1 MQNLAESRRQTAEK
15 EIGFTLVKRNV
26 SLVSTVFFCVT
37 ILFVPVIQHTSEI
50 WERKLPQVYD
60 AFRLLPVPSEE
71 EIEKYE
77 DELEEESV
85 VCNWLLPR
93 VQSILTRYFH
103 LGNEQAYVGRDGWL
117 FYRSD
122 LDSLIGYGFLDK
134 GHQQAKKLNGK
145 PWDSSLQL
153 DPIKAIVDFD
163 RQLKT
168 HNIKLIVMPTPLK
181 PTIHP
186 EKFSAR
192 YVNPNAPIRNPSD
205 LAFIEALV
213 SEGILVFDPSKILFN
228 AARQSDQYLKTDTHW
243 TPKAM
248 EYVATHLAK
257 LIVERIELSTS
268 TSRSYT
274 QTAVAIANLGDIA
287 EMLKLPGDQTMFPPE
302 RVTTHIVQTLYG
314 ERWKPKRDAEIL
326 FLGDSFSNIYS
337 LEGMGWG
344 ESGGFVEQLSFA
356 LEQPIDKIV
365 INAGGAYATRQAL
378 AQELKR
384 GDNRLAGKRVVVY
397 QFAARELFSGDWKL
411 LDLLIPS
418 FPELA
423 GQRVQG
429 QHVTITAIIRNKT
442 EPPAPGSVPYPE
454 CLIALHLQNI
464 QTHNGVSLPEEVVVF
479 VWGMRKN
486 RWTAAATFKVG
497 QEIKLRLHPWT
508 EVEAEYGSYN
518 RRELESEEAWLL
530 DVYWGEVANQS
541 D

>member
-15 EIGFTLVKRNV
+15 EIGFTFIKYSISVI
-26 SLVSTVFFCVT
+26 STILFCMT
-37 ILFVPVIQHTSEI
+37 ILFVPVIQHTSKI
-50 WERKLPQVYD
+50 RERKLPQVYD

-77 DELEEESV
+77 DKLEEESV

-145 PWDSSLQL
+145 PWDSPLQP

-248 EYVATHLAK
+248 ECVATHLAK

-274 QTAVAIANLGDIA
+274 RTAVAITNLGDIA

-302 RVTTHIVQTLYG
+302 RVTTHVVQTPSG
-314 ERWKPKRDAEIL
+314 EPWKPKRDAEIL

-397 QFAARELFSGDWKL
+397 QFAARELFSDDWKL

-479 VWGMRKN
+479 VWGMRKS

-497 QEIKLRLHPWT
+497 QEIKLRLRPWT

-518 RRELESEEAWLL
+518 RQELESEEAWLL

-541 D
+541 N